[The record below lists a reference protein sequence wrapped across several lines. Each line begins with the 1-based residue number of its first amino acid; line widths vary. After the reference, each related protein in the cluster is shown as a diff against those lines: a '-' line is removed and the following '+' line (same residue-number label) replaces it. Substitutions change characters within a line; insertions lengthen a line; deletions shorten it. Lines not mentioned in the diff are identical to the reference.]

1 MQTHEQKMAEAAFG
15 CVEKRKKE
23 DKFDDYCSFSSSF
36 PTLIHTC
43 GLAQALSFAKAKDK
57 DNYIE
62 DLKVVLEAENIV
74 ERSRKAEIMEYI
86 HISRRAISA
95 ASWIKRYAQA
105 YRKPGRE
112 NNAKLS

>member
-23 DKFDDYCSFSSSF
+23 TDKFDEYCSFSSSF
-36 PTLIHTC
+36 PTLIHSC
-43 GLAQALSFAKAKDK
+43 GLAQALSFAKAKEK

-62 DLKVVLEAENIV
+62 DLKVVLEAEDII
-74 ERSRKAEIMEYI
+74 ERSREAGVMEYI
-86 HISRRAISA
+86 RISRRAISA

-105 YRKPGRE
+105 
-112 NNAKLS
+112 